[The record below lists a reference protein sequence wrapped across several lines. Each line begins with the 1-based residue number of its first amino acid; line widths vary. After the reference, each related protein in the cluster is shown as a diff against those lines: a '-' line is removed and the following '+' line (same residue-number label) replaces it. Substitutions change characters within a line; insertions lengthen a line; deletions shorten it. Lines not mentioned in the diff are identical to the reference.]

1 LLKNIKEAVSLHHDE
16 ELQKGKAVE
25 IILIV
30 DDEESVRN
38 SLVGVMKDEGYEVV
52 TASSGKEGIDLLA
65 ETQPALVLL
74 DIAMPRMDGIETLRR
89 LREMRPELPVV
100 MVTGHGTI
108 ETAVKTTKMGAYDF
122 IVKPPELEHLTLV
135 VRHGI
140 EESRLREENE
150 SLKRSIERRYELVGE
165 SEKITAL
172 RREIA
177 LAGPTNGWVLIHGE
191 SGTGKELV
199 ARAIHRASTRAN
211 GPFIEV
217 NCAAIPQ
224 ELIESELF
232 GHEKGS
238 FTGAMGM
245 KRGKFEL
252 AHGGTIFLDEI
263 ADMSMATQ
271 AKVLRVLEGQE
282 FQRVGGTK
290 MLKTDAR
297 VIAASNKN
305 LADEI
310 RKGTFREDLYYRLNV
325 IPLEV
330 PPLRERTD
338 DIPRLARHFLQE
350 FSLEYGQKPKT
361 IEDDALA
368 LFVRYSWPGNVRELR
383 NIIERLIIM
392 APGPVLKA
400 QDVPPPV
407 SGPHKEERPLS
418 ATSVGTDHALLKDA
432 RAEFDREFITRKLK
446 EYGGNVSKTAD
457 GIGVER
463 SNLHRKIKLLGIEVE
478 N

>member
-1 LLKNIKEAVSLHHDE
+1 MS
-16 ELQKGKAVE
+16 GE

-38 SLVGVMKDEGYEVV
+38 SLAGVMKDEGYEVV
-52 TASSGKEGIDLLA
+52 SAVSGKEGLDLLH
-65 ETQPALVLL
+65 EVQPSLALL
-74 DIAMPRMDGIETLRR
+74 DIAMSEMDGIETLRR
-89 LREMRPELPVV
+89 FKEIRPDMPVI

-122 IVKPPELEHLTLV
+122 IVKPPELQHLTLV
-135 VRHGI
+135 VKHGL

-150 SLKRSIERRYELVGE
+150 SLKRSIERRHEIVGE
-165 SEKITAL
+165 SEKIKTL
-172 RREIA
+172 KQQIA

-191 SGTGKELV
+191 SGTGKEFV
-199 ARAIHRASTRAN
+199 ARAIHRASRRSS
-211 GPFIEV
+211 GPFVEV

-238 FTGAMGM
+238 FTGATGM

-290 MLKTDAR
+290 TLKADVR
-297 VIAASNKN
+297 VVAASNKN

-310 RKGTFREDLYYRLNV
+310 RKGAFREDLYYRLNV

-330 PPLRERTD
+330 PPLRERAD
-338 DIPRLARHFLQE
+338 DIPRLVRHFLQE
-350 FSLEYGQKPKT
+350 FSTEYGQKTKS
-361 IEDDALA
+361 IDDNALE
-368 LFVRYSWPGNVRELR
+368 LFVRYQWPGNVRELR

-392 APGPVLKA
+392 VPGPVLRV
-400 QDVPPPV
+400 QDVPPPISSPQQEPPASAL
-407 SGPHKEERPLS
+407 SGEGRAGHNH
-418 ATSVGTDHALLKDA
+418 ATLRDA
-432 RAEFDREFITRKLK
+432 RAAFEREFIMQKLR
-446 EYGGNVSKTAD
+446 ENDGNVSRTAD
-457 GIGVER
+457 AIGVER
-463 SNLHRKIKLLGIEVE
+463 SNLHRKIKALGIELE
-478 N
+478 D

>member
-1 LLKNIKEAVSLHHDE
+1 LSN
-16 ELQKGKAVE
+16 EL
-25 IILIV
+25 ILIV
-30 DDEESVRN
+30 DDEESVRK
-38 SLVGVMKDEGYEVV
+38 SLADVMRDEGYEVM
-52 TASSGKEGIDLLA
+52 TASSGKEGIDA
-65 ETQPALVLL
+65 VTETQPALALL
-74 DIAMPRMDGIETLRR
+74 DIAMPEMDGIETLRR
-89 LREMRPELPVV
+89 FKEIRPDMPVI

-122 IVKPPELEHLTLV
+122 LVKPPELQHLTLV
-135 VRHGI
+135 VKHGI
-140 EESRLREENE
+140 EESRLREENA
-150 SLKRSIERRYELVGE
+150 SLKQSIERRYEIVGE
-165 SEKITAL
+165 SASITTL
-172 RREIA
+172 KQQIA

-199 ARAIHRASTRAN
+199 ARAIHRASKRAK
-211 GPFIEV
+211 GPFVEV

-238 FTGAMGM
+238 FTGATGM

-290 MLKTDAR
+290 TLKTDVR
-297 VIAASNKN
+297 VIAASNKK

-310 RKGTFREDLYYRLNV
+310 KRGSFREDLYYRLNV

-330 PPLRERTD
+330 PPLRERQD
-338 DIPRLARHFLQE
+338 DIPRLVRHFLQE
-350 FSLEYGQKPKT
+350 FSVEYGQKTKG
-361 IEDDALA
+361 IDEDALD
-368 LFVRYSWPGNVRELR
+368 LFVRYPWPGNVRELR
-383 NIIERLIIM
+383 NSIERLMIM
-392 APGPVLKA
+392 VPRPALAVS
-400 QDVPPPV
+400 DVPPPINAAIV
-407 SGPHKEERPLS
+407 EQNPLEDLTITRMHLYH
-418 ATSVGTDHALLKDA
+418 ATLKDA
-432 RAEFDREFITRKLK
+432 RAGFEREFISQKLK

-457 GIGVER
+457 AIGVER
-463 SNLHRKIKLLGIEVE
+463 SNLHRKIKALGIEVLD
-478 N
+478 